1 MPLRARLL
9 INMAVL
15 ALAARAPA
23 EEPDPAAQRTEAARK
38 HYSDGK
44 TAYERG
50 RYDES
55 LREFSEGYRLSPR
68 PEFLFNMAQS
78 SNKLGRRAE
87 AMAFYE
93 SFLAADPE
101 SPFAENARAA
111 LSALRRESSTAP
123 PPRAAPSVAARPAMV
138 AAPALISAPA
148 IAAPPPSRRRSAAWH
163 LAWALP
169 AAAAVITATA
179 VGIYFGTRPL
189 SCDPKNCIDLSHGR

>member
-1 MPLRARLL
+1 MPLRARHI
-9 INMAVL
+9 INMALV

-44 TAYERG
+44 VAYERG

-123 PPRAAPSVAARPAMV
+123 PRATPPGAARPALV
-138 AAPALISAPA
+138 VTPPLVSTPA
-148 IAAPPPSRRRSAAWH
+148 IVAPPPSRKRSAAWH

-169 AAAAVITATA
+169 AAAAIITATA
-179 VGIYFGTRPL
+179 VGIYFGTRPP